1 MLYLLIDYH
10 TYVKLNNVNVVEL
23 DNFNKK
29 VKTVLT
35 FDIECDIFIA
45 GGEKVSDVRKVF
57 ITREVADE
65 LKLTPTYLI
74 KLGKKIKLSEAEM
87 REAGSRNYLF
97 SEEAVQK
104 LKNAKQQK

>member
-1 MLYLLIDYH
+1 MLYSIYVNFNNILI
-10 TYVKLNNVNVVEL
+10 VKLV
-23 DNFNKK
+23 DFNKK
-29 VKTVLT
+29 CELVLT
-35 FDIECDIFIA
+35 FDIECDIFIT

-65 LKLTPTYLI
+65 LNLTPTYLI
-74 KLGKKIKLSEAEM
+74 KLGKKIKLSESEM